1 MATGLN
7 VRDWLRRVMRTF
19 DAAIALA
26 SGFTVLWWMPGLD
39 HTNGI
44 EYPLLILAGSLLLP
58 ACGELM
64 GLYQPWRGRNLF
76 TMLGVF
82 TLGWLLTIVLLSL
95 FLVISQSAVIFSRT
109 WMALS
114 ATSALAVGLVMRTTL
129 YTVLRWLRSRGR
141 NIKRVLLVG
150 PLANIT
156 HIQQRLSVL
165 PYLGYR
171 VSDTLIDE
179 TVSATD
185 DAGKGQIS
193 LAHKVDALA
202 RRSIFKRDFDEIWLS
217 YPLSHGDTVKQLAD
231 TLLSVPVAIRYFPD
245 FSDVRLLNH
254 RVNQVAEMYSL
265 DLNYSPLNGP
275 MRAVKALEDR
285 LLGLV
290 LFVAFL
296 PVMLLIAGLV
306 RWRMGA
312 PVLFKQYRH
321 GLDGK
326 RFRIYKF
333 RIMRPHASAVGTA
346 RQAQPEDQRVTRLGA
361 FLRRTSLDELPQLF
375 NVLQGR
381 MSLVGPRPHAMDHN
395 DLYKDAIDA
404 YMQRH
409 RVKPGMTGWAQ
420 VNGLRG
426 ITDDLELMR
435 KRVEY
440 DLCYIDN
447 WTLGLDLKILAMT
460 ITRGFI
466 NQQP

>member
-1 MATGLN
+1 MAKGPN
-7 VRDWLRRVMRTF
+7 ARDWLRRAMRTF

-26 SGFTVLWWMPGLD
+26 SGFALLWWMPGLE
-39 HTNGI
+39 HTDGI
-44 EYPLLILAGSLLLP
+44 EYPLLILAGGLLLP
-58 ACGELM
+58 ACGELV
-64 GLYQPWRGRNLF
+64 GLYQPWRGRSLF
-76 TMLGVF
+76 SMLGVF
-82 TLGWLLTIVLLSL
+82 TLGWLLAIVVLSL
-95 FLVISQSAVIFSRT
+95 FLVLSQSAVIFSRT

-114 ATSALAVGLVMRTTL
+114 ALGALGAGLVFRAML
-129 YTVLRWLRSRGR
+129 YVLLRRLRSRGR
-141 NIKRVLLVG
+141 NIKRVLLIG
-150 PLANIT
+150 QPDNIARVE
-156 HIQQRLSVL
+156 QRLADL
-165 PYLGYR
+165 PYLGY
-171 VSDTLIDE
+171 
-179 TVSATD
+179 
-185 DAGKGQIS
+185 QIS
-193 LAHKVDALA
+193 DMLVDGAVGSADERENRADMVQRVDALA
-202 RRSIFKRDFDEIWLS
+202 RRSIFQRDFDEIWLT
-217 YPLSHGDTVKQLAD
+217 YPLSHGDTVKRLAD
-231 TLLSVPVAIRYFPD
+231 GLLAVPVAIRYFPD
-245 FSDVRLLNH
+245 LSDVRLLNH
-254 RVNQVAEMYSL
+254 RVAQVADMYSL

-275 MRAVKALEDR
+275 MRALKAVEDR
-285 LLGLV
+285 VLGFV
-290 LFVAFL
+290 LFLAFL

-306 RWRMGA
+306 RWRMGT
-312 PVLFKQYRH
+312 PILFKQYRH

-333 RIMRPHASAVGTA
+333 RTMRPHESAPGKT
-346 RQAQPEDQRVTRLGA
+346 RQAQTGDQRVTRLGA

-426 ITDDLELMR
+426 ITDDIELMR

-440 DLCYIDN
+440 DLYYIDN

>member
-1 MATGLN
+1 MAKGPNT
-7 VRDWLRRVMRTF
+7 RDWLRRAMRTF

-26 SGFTVLWWMPGLD
+26 SGFLLLWWMPELD
-39 HTNGI
+39 HTEGI
-44 EYPLLILAGSLLLP
+44 EYPLVILAGSLLLP
-58 ACGELM
+58 ASGEIM
-64 GLYQPWRGRNLF
+64 GLYKPWRGRSLF
-76 TMLGVF
+76 SMLGVF
-82 TLGWLLTIVLLSL
+82 TLGWLLAIALLSL
-95 FLVISQSAVIFSRT
+95 FLVMTQSAVIFSRT

-114 ATSALAVGLVMRTTL
+114 AISALAAGLVLRTAL
-129 YTVLRWLRSRGR
+129 YVLLRRLRSRGR
-141 NIKRVLLVG
+141 NIKRVLLIGQPV
-150 PLANIT
+150 NIARV
-156 HIQQRLSVL
+156 QQRLIDL
-165 PYLGYR
+165 PYLGYQ
-171 VSDTLIDE
+171 VSDTL
-179 TVSATD
+179 VD
-185 DAGKGQIS
+185 DTACADDGVQCQAGMVKRVRG
-193 LAHKVDALA
+193 LAQ
-202 RRSIFKRDFDEIWLS
+202 RSIFQREFDEIWLT
-217 YPLSHGDTVKQLAD
+217 YPLTHGDTVKQLAD
-231 TLLSVPVAIRYFPD
+231 ALLAVPVAIRYFPD
-245 FSDVRLLNH
+245 LSDVRLLNH
-254 RVNQVAEMYSL
+254 RVAQVADMYSI

-275 MRAVKALEDR
+275 VRVVKALEDR

-290 LFVAFL
+290 LFVGFL
-296 PVMLLIAGLV
+296 PAMLVIAGLV
-306 RWRMGA
+306 RWRMGK

-321 GLDGK
+321 GLDGR

-333 RIMRPHASAVGTA
+333 RTMRFHPLVQGKT
-346 RQAQPEDQRVTRLGA
+346 RQAHAGDQRVTRLGA
-361 FLRRTSLDELPQLF
+361 FLRHTSLDELPQLF

-440 DLCYIDN
+440 DLYYIDN

-466 NQQP
+466 NRQP